1 MRDFMTMTEALNESD
16 NDIATPLDE
25 PEVAPPRPLVED
37 LLDVVFKLRSF
48 TESQDGEVGFG
59 IELGMQRAADMIE
72 NVIARHFGPQGV

>member
-1 MRDFMTMTEALNESD
+1 
-16 NDIATPLDE
+16 
-25 PEVAPPRPLVED
+25 